1 LLFGGDLKNQPLDGI
16 EKFFNEKLI
25 SLNLYGKDA
34 VIIKDYLMN
43 KKIKFD
49 MKCFV
54 SLEAILESIKKIV
67 KKDEIILL
75 SPGCASQDMFMN
87 YQDRGNQFVELCKKI
102 F

>member
-1 LLFGGDLKNQPLDGI
+1 
-16 EKFFNEKLI
+16 
-25 SLNLYGKDA
+25 
-34 VIIKDYLMN
+34 
-43 KKIKFD
+43 
-49 MKCFV
+49 MKCFI
-54 SLEAILESIKKIV
+54 SLEAILESIKEII

>member
-1 LLFGGDLKNQPLDGI
+1 MSDKCLLRV
-16 EKFFNEKLI
+16 EKLLDQ
-25 SLNLYGKDA
+25 SK
-34 VIIKDYLMN
+34 
-43 KKIKFD
+43 
-49 MKCFV
+49 V
-54 SLEAILESIKKIV
+54 SAV

>member
-1 LLFGGDLKNQPLDGI
+1 
-16 EKFFNEKLI
+16 
-25 SLNLYGKDA
+25 
-34 VIIKDYLMN
+34 
-43 KKIKFD
+43 